1 MQRIVSYPFD
11 DAMARRWCSADSSI
25 GQENTMIETTVF
37 APSTI
42 PHHKP
47 VGRDVTTDP
56 YRDAERRSSRQLSHD
71 TGVNTD
77 PTAWLRCMLDEIDH
91 GMLLVGADA
100 QIVYCNHAARLAL
113 DGQLALQMLG
123 SSLRARQPQDVAPL
137 YEALA
142 GAQRGLR
149 KLLTLGAGAQRL
161 SVSLMPMPGL
171 PVPGRAGSGALTLLV
186 LSKQHFCQSLSV
198 QAFARGANLTPA
210 ETRVLEML
218 CDGALPSEIA
228 KHVGVAV
235 CTVRSQIG
243 SIRTKTGTGSIG
255 DLVRQVSL
263 LPPML
268 SALRMGAGTGM
279 GMRMGVGVGVAK
291 AHHA

>member
-1 MQRIVSYPFD
+1 MI
-11 DAMARRWCSADSSI
+11 DA
-25 GQENTMIETTVF
+25 TVF
-37 APSTI
+37 ASSTVSPASRDI
-42 PHHKP
+42 PAA
-47 VGRDVTTDP
+47 P
-56 YRDAERRSSRQLSHD
+56 YRGAERRSARQVDRSA
-71 TGVNTD
+71 D
-77 PTAWLRCMLDEIDH
+77 PAAWLRCMLDEIDH
-91 GMLLVGADA
+91 GMLLVSADA

-123 SSLRARQPQDVAPL
+123 STLRARQPQDVAPL

-149 KLLTLGAGAQRL
+149 KLLTLGDGEQRL
-161 SVSLMPMPGL
+161 SVSLVPMPGL
-171 PVPGRAGSGALTLLV
+171 LVPGRAATGALTLLV

-218 CDGALPSEIA
+218 CDGAMPSDIA
-228 KHVGVAV
+228 QQVGVAV

-255 DLVRQVSL
+255 ELVRQVSL

-268 SALRMGAGTGM
+268 SALRMGLTHTH
-279 GMRMGVGVGVAK
+279 RS
-291 AHHA
+291 

>member
-1 MQRIVSYPFD
+1 
-11 DAMARRWCSADSSI
+11 
-25 GQENTMIETTVF
+25 MIESTVF
-37 APSTI
+37 APITI

-47 VGRDVTTDP
+47 VGRDTTSSHHH
-56 YRDAERRSSRQLSHD
+56 DAEQRSGRQLSHD
-71 TGVNTD
+71 ISASTD
-77 PTAWLRCMLDEIDH
+77 PAAWLRCMLDEIDH

-171 PVPGRAGSGALTLLV
+171 TVPGRASSSALTLLV

-228 KHVGVAV
+228 KHAGVAV

-268 SALRMGAGTGM
+268 SALRMGVGMGAGTGM
-279 GMRMGVGVGVAK
+279 GTGMRKGVGAGVAK